1 MTSSKILSM
10 WLTAG
15 DGLRQSGASVP
26 GRELRRGAV
35 HRRGAPLR
43 YHRATGG
50 SFAGAGQSVTH
61 RRSPRHHRV
70 GHGAASPQGTA
81 RL

>member
-1 MTSSKILSM
+1 M

-15 DGLRQSGASVP
+15 DGLRQSCASVP

-50 SFAGAGQSVTH
+50 SFAGAGQSVAH